1 MRDSM
6 VFYRSFHEA
15 TKDLPPDIYK
25 EAMVAL
31 MDYALDGKIGE
42 LSPFANMFLQM
53 AKPQVDANNQ
63 KYANGCKGGRKA
75 SKAEEIHSDSKPSE
89 KQEEI
94 KLEPIKNQEETKP
107 EPNLTKAEP
116 NDNVYDNE
124 NVNVNDNT
132 KTMCTADADALF
144 ERLWNEYPVK
154 KGKGQVSAAQ
164 KKRLLAVGEAALL
177 KAIERY
183 RAELAKDSDWRK
195 AQNGSTFFNS
205 GYVDYLDE
213 NFVPDKFRAPK
224 KQDTSGNKF
233 CNFAQRETDYDT
245 LVMDQVH
252 GWLDQAKGA

>member
-6 VFYRSFHEA
+6 VFYRSFA
-15 TKDLPPDIYK
+15 KAIKRLPAEEQLK
-25 EAMVAL
+25 AL
-31 MDYALDGKIGE
+31 WSIINYSLDEVEPEEDGLFMMI
-42 LSPFANMFLQM
+42 FDM
-53 AKPQVDANNQ
+53 AKPQIDANIKRKND
-63 KYANGCKGGRKA
+63 GCKGGRP
-75 SKAEEIHSDSKPSE
+75 SKTTGSE
-89 KQEEI
+89 NTETMETTGFV
-94 KLEPIKNQEETKP
+94 NEETTGYANQKP
-107 EPNLTKAEP
+107 
-116 NDNVYDNE
+116 NVNENVNANE

-144 ERLWNEYPVK
+144 ERLWDEYPVK

-164 KKRLLAVGEAALL
+164 KKRLLAVGEAALM

-183 RAELAKDSDWRK
+183 RAELDKDSDWRK

-233 CNFAQRETDYDT
+233 CNFTQRETDYEA
-245 LVMDQVH
+245 LMMDQVH